1 MDKAQIKT
9 QGLAFGRSVQ
19 TAFKTVVMY
28 SVDHPAAGKALQQ
41 AYDTLNTLLQ
51 SSPQFTFGYTDHRIL
66 LNDLLTDDPILVQLE
81 SEFTR
86 RGIAAITFLG
96 GISLAEFKQALTI
109 LATRSRDIEAKGG
122 ITPYLAEHPL
132 SRARVVPAKK
142 QEDGDTQLDTD
153 AESYLLGEKSQAE
166 QGLGGMPGMEALLH
180 FAQAEGEAD
189 ALQKGTDI
197 LEMAGKATEA
207 ALLGQSTDPR
217 EVVGTLAR
225 LLEEVTPEQ
234 FLSAL
239 PTSKQSLLRGQ
250 STEEIASDVVEDV
263 TVSLVSNR
271 LAAAP
276 PGPAATEAESDAI
289 RVMTVGLSMTRMADR
304 LLEKLARTL
313 NEANLPPEVFQ
324 RIRQG
329 IVWNGLSQEAKRE
342 DLLKLT
348 EYDAQT
354 FKRLLDYVKECLQT
368 RKYDEAV
375 QVATHYFTFL
385 DAPSPALQA
394 ELPRALELLR
404 LMADPP
410 TLAFVSTIAER
421 LGCELLDEQF
431 LTGESH
437 TLLGGCLADVVQLLL
452 PHGDFESIHRAG
464 SSLEQS
470 LARDPHQ
477 HAECC
482 GQALARLL
490 PPEAAARLIDLYME
504 KRGDAGLAKTTV
516 KLLQWLGETS
526 GEEAFRRLVEE
537 SVTHNRMLLLRLLT
551 QMGPAG
557 MEAARKR
564 VADDRWYVVRN
575 ACVVLGE
582 LDDPEIA
589 QRLRDPLRH
598 ADARVQQAAVTALVK
613 SHAPEAMASLAN
625 ALPTLEGGVAEKAL
639 EELSF
644 RKDPA
649 TVDGL
654 EKFLYLSK
662 GTKPAALEK
671 AVQALAVIPSERAAR
686 VLGAVI
692 SDPGHTPFV
701 RRAAAEKLLRS
712 TQPVAKRLLE
722 AYVRVAP
729 TDPIAVA
736 VQRTLQREISR

>member
-1 MDKAQIKT
+1 M
-9 QGLAFGRSVQ
+9 RS
-19 TAFKTVVMY
+19 
-28 SVDHPAAGKALQQ
+28 
-41 AYDTLNTLLQ
+41 
-51 SSPQFTFGYTDHRIL
+51 
-66 LNDLLTDDPILVQLE
+66 
-81 SEFTR
+81 
-86 RGIAAITFLG
+86 
-96 GISLAEFKQALTI
+96 
-109 LATRSRDIEAKGG
+109 
-122 ITPYLAEHPL
+122 
-132 SRARVVPAKK
+132 KK
-142 QEDGDTQLDTD
+142 
-153 AESYLLGEKSQAE
+153 
-166 QGLGGMPGMEALLH
+166 
-180 FAQAEGEAD
+180 
-189 ALQKGTDI
+189 
-197 LEMAGKATEA
+197 EMAGKATEA
-207 ALLGQSTDPR
+207 ALLGQSTDPQ

-250 STEEIASDVVEDV
+250 SAEDIASDVVEDV

-276 PGPAATEAESDAI
+276 PGPAAVEAETEAI

-304 LLEKLARTL
+304 LLEKLARSL

-324 RIRQG
+324 RIRQA

-342 DLLKLT
+342 DLLKVT

-375 QVATHYFTFL
+375 QVATHYFIFL
-385 DAPSPALQA
+385 DAPSPDLQA

-404 LMADPP
+404 LMAEPP

-421 LGCELLDEQF
+421 LGCELLDEKL

-437 TLLGGCLADVVQLLL
+437 ALLGGCLADVAQLLL
-452 PHGDFESIHRAG
+452 LHGDFESIHRAG

-470 LARDPHQ
+470 LARDPLQ

-582 LDDPEIA
+582 LDDPDIA
-589 QRLRDPLRH
+589 QRLREPLRH

-654 EKFLYLSK
+654 EKFIYLSK

-671 AVQALAVIPSERAAR
+671 AVQALAVVPSERAAR
-686 VLGAVI
+686 VLGAVF

-736 VQRTLQREISR
+736 VQRTLQRAISR

>member
-51 SSPQFTFGYTDHRIL
+51 LSPQFTFGYTDHRIL

-96 GISLAEFKQALTI
+96 GISLVEFKQALTI
-109 LATRSRDIEAKGG
+109 LATRSKDIEAKGG

-132 SRARVVPAKK
+132 SHARVVPAKK

-153 AESYLLGEKSQAE
+153 AESFLLGEKSQAG
-166 QGLGGMPGMEALLH
+166 QGPGGMSGMDALLR
-180 FAQAEGEAD
+180 FAQTEGEAD

-207 ALLGQSTDPR
+207 ALLGQSTDPQ

-225 LLEEVTPEQ
+225 LLEEVTPDQ

-239 PTSKQSLLRGQ
+239 PTNKQSLLRGQ
-250 STEEIASDVVEDV
+250 SAENIASDVVEDV
-263 TVSLVSNR
+263 TVRLVSNR

-276 PGPAATEAESDAI
+276 PGPEAVEAESEAI
-289 RVMTVGLSMTRMADR
+289 RVMTVGLSMTSMSDR
-304 LLEKLARTL
+304 LLEKLARAL
-313 NEANLPPEVFQ
+313 NEANLPPEVLQ
-324 RIRQG
+324 RIRQSLA
-329 IVWNGLSQEAKRE
+329 WNGLSQEAKRE
-342 DLLKLT
+342 ELLKAT
-348 EYDAQT
+348 EYDAQR
-354 FKRLLDYVKECLQT
+354 FKRLLDYVKECLQA

-375 QVATHYFTFL
+375 QVATPYFNFL
-385 DAPSPALQA
+385 DSPSPVLQA

-404 LMADPP
+404 LLAEPP
-410 TLAFVSTIAER
+410 TLAFVSAMTER
-421 LGCELLDEQF
+421 LGRELLDARP
-431 LTGESH
+431 LTRESH
-437 TLLGGCLADVVQLLL
+437 SLLADCLAEVIQMLV
-452 PHGDFESIHRAG
+452 PHGDFESVHRAG
-464 SSLEQS
+464 SALEQS
-470 LARDPHQ
+470 LARDPQQ

-482 GQALARLL
+482 GKALGRLL
-490 PPEAAARLIDLYME
+490 PPEAATRLIDLYVE
-504 KRGDAGLAKTTV
+504 KRGDVGLAKTTL
-516 KLLQWLGETS
+516 KLLQWLGVAS
-526 GEEAFRRLVEE
+526 GEEAFRRLAEE
-537 SVTHNRMLLLRLLT
+537 TTPNRMLLLRLLA
-551 QMGPAG
+551 QMGPVG
-557 MEAARKR
+557 IGAARKR
-564 VADDRWYVVRN
+564 VADERWYVVRD

-582 LDDPEIA
+582 LDDPDIA
-589 QRLRDPLRH
+589 QQLRDPLRH
-598 ADARVQQAAVTALVK
+598 AEARVQQAAVTALVK
-613 SHAPEAMASLAN
+613 SHAPEAIASLAN
-625 ALPTLEGGVAEKAL
+625 ALPTLEGGVAEKVL

-649 TVDGL
+649 IVDGL
-654 EKFLYLSK
+654 EKFIYLSK

-686 VLGAVI
+686 VLGAVL

-712 TQPVAKRLLE
+712 TQPVAKRFLE
-722 AYVRVAP
+722 AYVHVAP

-736 VQRTLQREISR
+736 IQRTLQRETSR